1 MNHQE
6 EVFNEVKHDL
16 DKMFD
21 QPNKYTYLIFSKD
34 TQTIN
39 VIGGKEYPIINGVLT
54 ITVKDKAVHQYQYII
69 TDRMLHTY
77 HKILTSAETP
87 DQQTTG
93 DQSLVMRDKDELHP
107 ADDSFKMILRLTAKN
122 TLSFYNNDR
131 KECSVFKQPPCNLTL
146 CLCGLFETKN
156 RVFLMQNVSGTDELA
171 VGVIC
176 KTIYSPDHLYKT
188 ILESMKGGAD
198 IG

>member
-1 MNHQE
+1 MSHQDKTN
-6 EVFNEVKHDL
+6 VLFNEVMNDF

-21 QPNKYTYLIFSKD
+21 QPNKYTCLIFSKD

-39 VIGGKEYPIINGVLT
+39 VIGGKQYRIINNGVLT

-87 DQQTTG
+87 DQQTTE
-93 DQSLVMRDKDELHP
+93 DQSLVKRDKDELHP

-122 TLSFYNNDR
+122 MVSFYS
-131 KECSVFKQPPCNLTL
+131 KGGIIFKSTPSNLTL
-146 CLCGLFETKN
+146 SGLFETKN
-156 RVFLMQNVSGTDELA
+156 QVYLMHTVSDTDELV
-171 VGVIC
+171 VGITF
-176 KTIYSPDHLYKT
+176 KTKHSPDHLYKSM
-188 ILESMKGGAD
+188 LEGMKGGAD